1 MREPYLEVTF
11 RKGRPMAAYLYLARR
26 PGEKS
31 YRTSTAD
38 PGLIIDFNRNGKPIG
53 IEITAPASVTVTA
66 LNSVLK
72 SLGLPPVRASDLAPL
87 QAA

>member
-1 MREPYLEVTF
+1 MKEPYLEVTF

-38 PGLIIDFNRNGKPIG
+38 PGLIIDLNRNEKPIG
-53 IEITAPASVTVTA
+53 IEITAPASVTVAA
-66 LNSVLK
+66 LNSVLN
-72 SLGLPPVRASDLAPL
+72 SFGLPPLAPSDLAPL